1 MNRREFNRVSIRTL
15 ASLTA
20 LACVDARALSLA
32 ELSSMDATRGLRA
45 ALERG
50 VRTAVEQL
58 GRPDGFLANERVRI
72 PLPAALERASDML
85 RMFGQGQRL
94 DELIVTMNHAA
105 EAAIPLATGLLV
117 DAVSSMTVDDAK
129 RILQGGE
136 TSATDFFADKT
147 RIPLGQKL
155 LPVVTRTT
163 EKIGLADKYNQ
174 LAGRVADLG
183 LIQREDASIE
193 QHVTARALTG
203 LYLLI
208 GEEEK
213 KIRSDPL
220 ATGSALL
227 GKVFGALK

>member
-1 MNRREFNRVSIRTL
+1 M
-15 ASLTA
+15 A
-20 LACVDARALSLA
+20 LD
-32 ELSSMDATRGLRA
+32 
-45 ALERG
+45 RG
-50 VRTAVEQL
+50 VRAAIELL

-105 EAAIPLATGLLV
+105 EAAIPMATGLLV
-117 DAVSSMTVDDAK
+117 DAVSSMTVGDAK
-129 RILQGGE
+129 RILQGSE
-136 TSATDFFADKT
+136 TSATDFFANKT
-147 RIPLGQKL
+147 RIPLGQKF
-155 LPVVTRTT
+155 LPVVTRAT
-163 EKIGLADKYNQ
+163 EKIGLTEKYNQ

-183 LIQREDASIE
+183 LIQKEDASIE

-203 LYLLI
+203 LYLMV

-213 KIRSDPL
+213 KIRNDPV

-227 GKVFGALK
+227 GKVFGALR